1 LDIRFGGLSGVIF
14 HLQSQFF
21 CERTLKSLT
30 YVAPF
35 PAPLAYTGLG
45 LLLIMNR
52 MVSSRSVEWAQWL
65 IALSAGGFAGNFVLF
80 LTDHAVNGFYRP
92 EEWIPVISAAFATAF
107 LTVPFLVP
115 VTGSYLRLC
124 AVVIAIQIL
133 VGIAGFFFPVAAS
146 LAIADVYRS
155 LGGAFEKL
163 INGAPPM
170 APLLFPNLSL
180 LALYALWAY
189 SRFLPETGADTAV
202 RTQLQAEGESNRRRL
217 RIKGGHLAP
226 YRPGSG
232 LLSPSHLARKVV
244 ECRSRFRSA
253 FVQKGRT
260 HRREGRTRATVTIE
274 GAEVRVLHRCRH
286 KTLSPRHNRQQ

>member
-1 LDIRFGGLSGVIF
+1 MVNCPQRGRLRRQL
-14 HLQSQFF
+14 
-21 CERTLKSLT
+21 RSLP
-30 YVAPF
+30 YRPR
-35 PAPLAYTGLG
+35 GQR
-45 LLLIMNR
+45 I
-52 MVSSRSVEWAQWL
+52 
-65 IALSAGGFAGNFVLF
+65 LSAGRVDSSDQCGVCHGVP
-80 LTDHAVNGFYRP
+80 HA
-92 EEWIPVISAAFATAF
+92 T
-107 LTVPFLVP
+107 PFLVP
-115 VTGSYLRLC
+115 VTRSYLRLC